1 MSYSLDQLGAN
12 WPNLIIGW
20 VAFIKAPHLSCSQL
34 LELQHLLWCHSKA
47 FIYKLQPI
55 ATFFLL
61 MRPLSGFEFETHALS
76 SDSNL
81 LANIRLILILE
92 YRRTSLYAEIPIHE
106 NTVIAKSN
114 KVRPCVRQNFPN
126 FLFSRVS
133 EKFGCQSSE
142 FFGKK
147 LKFSKSRNFRE
158 KVWKKVQKFKFGKK
172 FGYYSKMYVNFE
184 NIE

>member
-92 YRRTSLYAEIPIHE
+92 YRRTSLYAEVPIHE
-106 NTVIAKSN
+106 NTVITKSN
-114 KVRPCVRQNFPN
+114 KDLKTRVL
-126 FLFSRVS
+126 FLVYTD
-133 EKFGCQSSE
+133 KC
-142 FFGKK
+142 
-147 LKFSKSRNFRE
+147 E
-158 KVWKKVQKFKFGKK
+158 KV
-172 FGYYSKMYVNFE
+172 YSKQRPYFDEEFLVKNLNRSQSFFMIF
-184 NIE
+184 